1 MPGGLIRLST
11 CANVHVKWSK
21 VVGWGGGGGGLT
33 VVCMLIE
40 SKVSVLRV

>member
-21 VVGWGGGGGGLT
+21 VVGWGGGGGGGEG
-33 VVCMLIE
+33 VGG
-40 SKVSVLRV
+40 